1 MAGYQYTVIIGNV
14 GRDPELRYTQSG
26 VAVCDFSVAVS
37 RRWTDR
43 NTNEQREKTTWFRV
57 SAWRQL
63 AETVNQYVR
72 KGMQIMV
79 AGEVDATAFIGQD
92 GEARATLEL
101 TARTSSSW
109 ASAATAPRKAA
120 STTRAATTTSQS
132 TICRSK
138 QKPAITQQ
146 GSSESQRGNRRF
158 SLLFASANR

>member
-1 MAGYQYTVIIGNV
+1 MAGYQYTIIIGNV

-101 TARTSSSW
+101 TARDI
-109 ASAATAPRKAA
+109 
-120 STTRAATTTSQS
+120 QFL
-132 TICRSK
+132 
-138 QKPAITQQ
+138 
-146 GSSESQRGNRRF
+146 SQRGDRTEESGEYYAGGYNNQSVDDLPF
-158 SLLFASANR
+158 